1 MEVSRGTLPDI
12 GFLRKVRKLAI
23 KKKIVLIFDE
33 CTSGFR
39 QCNGGLHMKYKIYP
53 DIAMF
58 GKAFKMVSQLSVI
71 GKRSFMQKAGS
82 SFISSTFWT
91 ERIGFA
97 AGIET
102 LKLMEQKNWKKIVK
116 YGKYF
121 NSKIKELANKYD
133 LDVKISGIES
143 ITSFNFN
150 SKKNFAYKTYITQ
163 EMLKKKYL
171 ASNQIFITIFHTKKI
186 LDKYLK
192 ELSPIFKKISFFEK
206 NKIKENKFLKKSV
219 CHQTFQRLNS

>member
-1 MEVSRGTLPDI
+1 
-12 GFLRKVRKLAI
+12 
-23 KKKIVLIFDE
+23 
-33 CTSGFR
+33 
-39 QCNGGLHMKYKIYP
+39 
-53 DIAMF
+53 MF
-58 GKAFKMVSQLSVI
+58 GKALGNGFAITSVI

-102 LKLMEQKNWKKIVK
+102 LKLMEQKKSWEKIVK